1 MNRTRIQIAKADIVK
16 HFDQLPK
23 HALKLKEIRTI
34 LASQRA
40 FWRLAQSTTAE
51 RFIDFLKEHAKL
63 REVEFPFPQRAERCY
78 IWGDL
83 PLLSILL
90 SLMKDLYF
98 SHYTAVRLHGLTEQS
113 PTTIYITDERSS
125 SGGSDQREPVKLGQA
140 EIDQAFSRAPRVSH
154 NWVEH
159 AGKKIYLLNGAH
171 TGHLGIVTERVTDE
185 GGQEVLARLTNL
197 ERTLIDITVR
207 PVYAGGV
214 FEVAK
219 AFELAK
225 DRVSINRLVAMLRKL
240 NFAYPYHQT
249 IGYYLERAGYKP
261 SQIDLIRRLPIE
273 HDFYLMHQMGETS
286 YIKQWRLSVPSGF

>member
-1 MNRTRIQIAKADIVK
+1 MNRSRIQIAKADIIK
-16 HFDQLPK
+16 HFDELPT
-23 HALKLKEIRTI
+23 HVLKLKEIRAI
-34 LASQRA
+34 LADQRA
-40 FWRLAQSTTAE
+40 FWRLAQSTTADN
-51 RFIDFLKEHAKL
+51 FIAFLQLHAKL
-63 REVEFPFPQRAERCY
+63 RKVEFPFPQRAEQCY
-78 IWGDL
+78 VWGDV
-83 PLLSILL
+83 PLLTILL
-90 SLMKDLYF
+90 SLRKNLYL
-98 SHYTAVRLHGLTEQS
+98 SHYTAMRLHGLTEQS
-113 PTTIYITDERSS
+113 PTTIYTTDERSNTYQ
-125 SGGSDQREPVKLGQA
+125 DERATLGQP
-140 EIDQAFSRAPRVSH
+140 EIDQAFSRPPRISH

-171 TGHLGIVTERVTDE
+171 TGYLGVVTEPVTDE

-240 NFAYPYHQT
+240 NFAYPYHQA

-261 SQIDLIRRLPIE
+261 NQIDLIRRLSIE
-273 HDFYLMHQMGETS
+273 RDFYLTHEMGDTRYVS
-286 YIKQWRLSVPSGF
+286 NWRLSVPSGF

>member
-16 HFDQLPK
+16 HFDHLPE
-23 HALKLKEIRTI
+23 HVLKLKEIRAI
-34 LASQRA
+34 LASQRD

-51 RFIDFLKEHAKL
+51 HFIAFLKEHAKL
-63 REVEFPFPQRAERCY
+63 KEIDFPFPQRAERCY
-78 IWGDL
+78 VWGEV

-90 SLMKDLYF
+90 SLKKNLYL
-98 SHYTAVRLHGLTEQS
+98 SHYTAMRLHGLTEQS
-113 PTTIYITDERSS
+113 PTTIYITDERGI
-125 SGGSDQREPVKLGQA
+125 SGSGQHERAQLGQA
-140 EIDQAFSRAPRVSH
+140 EIDLAFSRPPRVSH

-171 TGHLGIVTERVTDE
+171 TGHLGVATEPVTDE

-240 NFAYPYHQT
+240 DFAYPYHQA

-273 HDFYLMHQMGETS
+273 HNFYLMHEMDETRYVS
-286 YIKQWRLSVPSGF
+286 NWRLAVPDGF